1 MRDHNSYKLRRPL
14 QPGLL
19 LLFPLLLTGCA
30 HSPSFN
36 VLGSYFPGW
45 IACMVFAVLLT
56 TLLRVILNRLGWERR
71 LPVLPLFY
79 FSIALLIACT
89 FWLVT
94 FE

>member
-1 MRDHNSYKLRRPL
+1 MAFTR
-14 QPGLL
+14 GWVLL
-19 LLFPLLLTGCA
+19 VSPLLLAGCG

-45 IACMVFAVLLT
+45 IGCIVVSVLLT
-56 TLLRVILNRLGWERR
+56 SVLRVILNRLGWERR
-71 LPVLPLFY
+71 LPVLPVFY
-79 FSIALLIACT
+79 FSVALLIACT